1 MHTKF
6 LPQKK
11 VYDKGV
17 LGPLPIT
24 IQLSFYILGLQ
35 LDGKF

>member
-6 LPQKK
+6 LPQKE

-17 LGPLPIT
+17 LGPY
-24 IQLSFYILGLQ
+24 SSKNNNFYILEP
-35 LDGKF
+35 